1 MNAMLLALVLASP
14 QASAAPSAVPARQIP
29 PEVLVEL
36 QELENR
42 FELALAADCAG
53 DVCYSKGCAWVD
65 HAVADRPRASSM
77 PGLAAEPGPSATD
90 AQHYLTQAQCSFANE
105 SSLPNATAQALVR
118 RLQTRLTRGWTVV
131 SVDHEVLPPLVVEPP
146 VEAEQVAEPEPVVP
160 PPPKEWTFEDAAHEL
175 WDTLLPHFAW
185 MIGLGLVTFATI
197 VLTWAFRRVGRAS
210 IEEQALLAQLN
221 QPDPGPPTPVQASA
235 EPAQDDEDDA
245 FVAEQEASWTEKLAG
260 IDPANPDPELQA
272 LVRERLRAGDL
283 PLLAKAVLRFP
294 KQFPAIFPNDGE
306 TATAKLELAELL
318 QGVDAASLPGD
329 KEFFTA
335 LQRHALAATLTSQP
349 DARIVRSL
357 REDFGAAG
365 LVELM
370 RRLPDRI
377 GALLFAL
384 SPPVEQH
391 EMARLLPVA
400 RATALCGQLLRS
412 NRMDPSETRA
422 LFEALRSASGA
433 GADALLAGTGVSDR
447 GATFDAAGA
456 LAVLLSSL
464 PPAERAAAF
473 DEARSRNQGSLPAW
487 MRSILTPDMLL
498 ALPREA
504 RADLFLELET
514 EPLAAWLS
522 LVETDT
528 RERLL
533 DGLPESFRSSIQA
546 ASVFPSRARQL
557 ALANRGR
564 RELARSFQGQLAR
577 ARIPFER
584 VVGSDAHVSR
594 VDEDDGA

>member
-335 LQRHALAATLTSQP
+335 LQRHA
-349 DARIVRSL
+349 
-357 REDFGAAG
+357 AG
-365 LVELM
+365 V
-370 RRLPDRI
+370 
-377 GALLFAL
+377 
-384 SPPVEQH
+384 
-391 EMARLLPVA
+391 
-400 RATALCGQLLRS
+400 
-412 NRMDPSETRA
+412 
-422 LFEALRSASGA
+422 
-433 GADALLAGTGVSDR
+433 ADAQQRAGG
-447 GATFDAAGA
+447 G
-456 LAVLLSSL
+456 
-464 PPAERAAAF
+464 
-473 DEARSRNQGSLPAW
+473 
-487 MRSILTPDMLL
+487 
-498 ALPREA
+498 
-504 RADLFLELET
+504 
-514 EPLAAWLS
+514 EPH
-522 LVETDT
+522 
-528 RERLL
+528 
-533 DGLPESFRSSIQA
+533 G
-546 ASVFPSRARQL
+546 ASVC
-557 ALANRGR
+557 
-564 RELARSFQGQLAR
+564 
-577 ARIPFER
+577 
-584 VVGSDAHVSR
+584 VC
-594 VDEDDGA
+594 VD